1 MRWEQIAI
9 LTHKLL
15 KTNKKEN
22 NHSTNQILTTLPS
35 LQCPSRNQE
44 VVFYVVPV
52 HDAEE
57 AVEEREDDQLPVE
70 QLVDAAL
77 PAQQQVEEGP

>member
-1 MRWEQIAI
+1 M
-9 LTHKLL
+9 
-15 KTNKKEN
+15 
-22 NHSTNQILTTLPS
+22 
-35 LQCPSRNQE
+35 
-44 VVFYVVPV
+44 VFFNVVPV
-52 HDAEE
+52 HNAEE